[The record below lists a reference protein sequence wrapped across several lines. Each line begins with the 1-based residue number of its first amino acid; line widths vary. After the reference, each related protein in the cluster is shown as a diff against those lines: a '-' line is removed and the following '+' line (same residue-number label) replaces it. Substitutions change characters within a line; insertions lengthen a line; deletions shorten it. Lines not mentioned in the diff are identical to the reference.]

1 MKNERYCSYSIGS
14 VTRSR
19 GLFGSFF
26 LLKFL
31 LPALGYDHAKS
42 STIYEGLGLERRRMR
57 NAKNAQCAQLSDVSL
72 FFIATEPLEKKS
84 TKLRNNNCLLL
95 VMRSRKRDKAFVKA
109 TGLVGPHQAI
119 THSSIRSRPVKIRKK
134 GT

>member
-57 NAKNAQCAQLSDVSL
+57 NALSFPTFRFDVSL
-72 FFIATEPLEKKS
+72 FFIATEPLEEKS
-84 TKLRNNNCLLL
+84 TKLGIIIVYCSL
-95 VMRSRKRDKAFVKA
+95 
-109 TGLVGPHQAI
+109 
-119 THSSIRSRPVKIRKK
+119 
-134 GT
+134 